1 MADSEGSSSSSASS
15 SADPDV
21 SVTIIEPQVI
31 SLMDK
36 LKSPTPSIL
45 GRKRA
50 VLSNPPTGKKRCSG
64 SRNNDPKSVTPLSR
78 VKEFKDETLTVSAGC
93 LFCMACRETLSL
105 KRSIIQNH
113 LKCTKHVESKKK
125 KATKVC
131 REKTIA
137 EASIKSL

>member
-21 SVTIIEPQVI
+21 SV
-31 SLMDK
+31 
-36 LKSPTPSIL
+36 SIL

-125 KATKVC
+125 ESYKSLQ
-131 REKTIA
+131 RENYSR
-137 EASIKSL
+137 SIKSL